1 MPTIA
6 SSWAR
11 RRTVLLALVLLLGTI
26 SAGLAVRSRAGEPT
40 RAAGLETGAGPAAE
54 GPAAPGS
61 IPGQTVAGL
70 GPASGS
76 PSASVPPPGSSGPA
90 GSASGSPRGARM
102 GGKKGVSTYEWSGN
116 RAALAD
122 VRASWYY
129 NWSPSRARTPGP
141 ATVQFVPMIWGAAM
155 VTDGNLSQAKQN
167 GSVLLGF
174 NEPDLREQANMS
186 VEQALDLW
194 PRLQSTGLRLGSP
207 VVAFGGDTAGGWLD
221 RFMSGARSRGY
232 RVDFIALHWY
242 GSDFRA
248 EAATGQLRG
257 YLQAV
262 YQRYKLPIWLTEYA
276 LIDFAGQPKFPSGG
290 EQAAFVRSSTAMLG
304 GLPFVERYAWFSLP
318 STGGAG
324 TGLYRDNGDPTDA
337 GVAYRSV

>member
-6 SSWAR
+6 SSWAS
-11 RRTVLLALVLLLGTI
+11 RRTVLLALVLLLGTV
-26 SAGLAVRSRAGEPT
+26 SAVLAVRSRAGEPT
-40 RAAGLETGAGPAAE
+40 RPAGLETGPGAAAE
-54 GPAAPGS
+54 GPAAP
-61 IPGQTVAGL
+61 PEAVAGL

-76 PSASVPPPGSSGPA
+76 PSASVSPPGASSSAA
-90 GSASGSPRGARM
+90 GTASGGGRM
-102 GGKKGVSTYEWSGN
+102 GGKKGVSTYEWGGN

-122 VRASWYY
+122 VRVSWYY
-129 NWSPSRARTPGP
+129 NWSPSRDRTPGP
-141 ATVQFVPMIWGAAM
+141 ATVEFVPMIWGAAM
-155 VTDGNLSQAKQN
+155 VTDGNLAKAKQN
-167 GSVLLGF
+167 GGALLGF

-221 RFMSGARSRGY
+221 RFMSGVRERGY

-248 EAATGQLRG
+248 DAATGQLRG

-262 YQRYKLPIWLTEYA
+262 YQRYKLPIWLTEYS
-276 LIDFAGQPKFPSGG
+276 LIDFSGQPKFPTGG
-290 EQAAFVRSSTAMLG
+290 QQAAFVRASTAMLSS
-304 GLPFVERYAWFSLP
+304 LSFVWRYAWFSLP
-318 STGGAG
+318 STGDAG
-324 TGLYRDNGDPTDA
+324 TGLYRDDGSPTEA
-337 GVAYRSV
+337 GAAYRSA